1 MKGKWKDTFF
11 QKYGIWLL
19 LGLRI
24 YMNTAILLIGGNL
37 GDRVANLQKAI
48 GHIAATAGAVIKTS
62 ALYQTAPWGSVDQPD
77 YLNQGVEIQ
86 TSMDALTLLHT
97 LLDIERQIGRIRQ
110 EKWGARVIDID
121 LIFFNDE
128 VISLPELKLPHPRM
142 HLRQFVLV
150 PLTEI
155 VPGYMHPLLHKTV
168 RQLQQECP
176 DDLSAV
182 KLSTQSH

>member
-1 MKGKWKDTFF
+1 
-11 QKYGIWLL
+11 
-19 LGLRI
+19 
-24 YMNTAILLIGGNL
+24 MNTAILLIGGNL
-37 GDRVANLQKAI
+37 GDRVANLQQAVALI
-48 GHIAATAGAVIKTS
+48 GASAGEVLKTS

-77 YLNQGVEIQ
+77 YLNQGIEIQ

-97 LLDIERQIGRIRQ
+97 LLDIERRIGRIRQ

-128 VISLPELKLPHPRM
+128 ILSLPELKLPHPRM

-150 PLTEI
+150 PLAEI
-155 VPGYMHPLLHKTV
+155 VPDYLHPVLHKTV
-168 RQLQQECP
+168 RQLQQDCP

-182 KLSTQSH
+182 KLSTQSS

>member
-1 MKGKWKDTFF
+1 
-11 QKYGIWLL
+11 
-19 LGLRI
+19 
-24 YMNTAILLIGGNL
+24 MNTAILLIGGNL
-37 GDRVANLQKAI
+37 GDRVANLQNAVALI
-48 GHIAATAGAVIKTS
+48 GASAGAVVKTS

-77 YLNQGVEIQ
+77 YLNQAVEIQ

-97 LLDIERQIGRIRQ
+97 LLDIERRIGRIRQ

-128 VISLPELKLPHPRM
+128 ILSLPELKLPHPRM

-155 VPGYMHPLLHKTV
+155 VPDYQHPVLHKTV
-168 RQLQQECP
+168 RQLQQECS

-182 KLSTQSH
+182 KLSTQNS